1 MAQRGPGTA
10 RGKAASSR
18 NAIKPCPERPL
29 KCRGSRRDG
38 LRSDAPVIP
47 ELESFEDWERHRAG
61 TIAGFAPEGYSETDF
76 AERIASLSWRLK
88 RVARYETETT
98 AHYLDDIPDD
108 MVDAALYG
116 ERALGIPRD
125 VTLTPGKLDKLF
137 SQRLLPS
144 AQTLERIMRGA
155 CPERSRPQ
163 AAGVEGPA
171 STSPARRLRR
181 GAAWCSAG
189 MCFAETVRLPT
200 RNGLATKHQAAPLQ
214 PLRVEPPQLSCG
226 EYGPHSCGFST
237 RSTNIPQPADAFP
250 IPLCR
255 SSGDLS
261 AGGADSG

>member
-163 AAGVEGPA
+163 AAGVEGNPTSTA
-171 STSPARRLRR
+171 SGSRPSTSSKRSRPAARATTLRWER
-181 GAAWCSAG
+181 GACPERGGAASRRA
-189 MCFAETVRLPT
+189 RLD
-200 RNGLATKHQAAPLQ
+200 
-214 PLRVEPPQLSCG
+214 V
-226 EYGPHSCGFST
+226 T
-237 RSTNIPQPADAFP
+237 RSSFA
-250 IPLCR
+250 
-255 SSGDLS
+255 
-261 AGGADSG
+261 